1 MELEQG
7 MTVEQ
12 CLIKLGVSR
21 EGVLAVQQG
30 GRVLEMNAPVTQ
42 PGLLHLL
49 TMHTEE
55 GRRIYERSV
64 RFLLLAATNRIL
76 PGQRVRIEYSV
87 SGGVLLRMPGH
98 AITEEETRAI
108 ARQMHALAAQN
119 LPFEKKE
126 WTLDDAIAYFDAQGQ
141 ADKVALLS
149 RRTTPFFHMYGLD
162 GMWEYFYGAMATRT
176 GRRRGDDGGT
186 PLPPL
191 HPPE

>member
-1 MELEQG
+1 M
-7 MTVEQ
+7 
-12 CLIKLGVSR
+12 
-21 EGVLAVQQG
+21 LAVQQG

-149 RRTTPFFHMYGLD
+149 PPNNAVLPYVRAGRYVGIFLRRNGDAHGHDAGL
-162 GMWEYFYGAMATRT
+162 
-176 GRRRGDDGGT
+176 
-186 PLPPL
+186 
-191 HPPE
+191 

>member
-1 MELEQG
+1 MLIACEDKKMELEQG

-64 RFLLLAATNRIL
+64 RFLLLAATNRVL

-119 LPFEKKE
+119 LP
-126 WTLDDAIAYFDAQGQ
+126 L
-141 ADKVALLS
+141 
-149 RRTTPFFHMYGLD
+149 RRKN
-162 GMWEYFYGAMATRT
+162 
-176 GRRRGDDGGT
+176 GRSTT
-186 PLPPL
+186 PLPTSTRRGRRIKSRCSPA
-191 HPPE
+191 EQRRSSICTGWTVCGNISTAQWRRARA

>member
-12 CLIKLGVSR
+12 CLIKLGISR

-76 PGQRVRIEYSV
+76 PGQQIHGRFQKGRGNRHAHVGPR
-87 SGGVLLRMPGH
+87 LLR
-98 AITEEETRAI
+98 
-108 ARQMHALAAQN
+108 
-119 LPFEKKE
+119 
-126 WTLDDAIAYFDAQGQ
+126 
-141 ADKVALLS
+141 
-149 RRTTPFFHMYGLD
+149 
-162 GMWEYFYGAMATRT
+162 
-176 GRRRGDDGGT
+176 GRR
-186 PLPPL
+186 
-191 HPPE
+191 